1 MTYLAMPGDGGG
13 LLAPVE
19 GSLADLVLAIPSL
32 VTEEI
37 PPCCVFDDVLTR
49 GIRDFGVSGGCI
61 WQPLQID
68 AAEYEELVDELQ
80 RRGRP
85 GPGIDAGRPFDVP
98 TAPDH
103 VQTYEQ
109 WSDFLYTVRMG
120 SQAPAW
126 LRQTSEL
133 AGLSAEQRHEI
144 WLRSL
149 PVGDLYHAH
158 LSALDPGWEERPDDD
173 CPLPAPLAA
182 LLRRLGRCYAE
193 WHERMGTDRLRL
205 SGEREAVN
213 REIEACFET
222 HDLPRWPFGPRT
234 TAPA

>member
-1 MTYLAMPGDGGG
+1 MTYVAIPGDGGG

-37 PPCCVFDDVLTR
+37 APRCVFDDVLTR

-61 WQPLQID
+61 WQPLEID
-68 AAEYEELVDELQ
+68 TAEYEELVDELQ

-85 GPGIDAGRPFDVP
+85 GTGIDAGQPFDVP
-98 TAPDH
+98 VAPAE
-103 VQTYEQ
+103 VRTYEQ
-109 WSDFLYTVRMG
+109 WSDFQYTVRLG
-120 SQAPAW
+120 SQPPAW
-126 LRQTSEL
+126 LSQTSEL
-133 AGLSAEQRHEI
+133 AGLSAQQRHEI

-158 LSALDPGWEERPDDD
+158 VSALHPGWEERPDDD
-173 CPLPAPLAA
+173 IPLPAAFVA
-182 LLRRLGRCYAE
+182 LLRRLGRWYAE
-193 WHERMGTDRLRL
+193 WHERVVADRLRL

-213 REIEACFET
+213 RETEACVET
-222 HDLPRWPFGPRT
+222 HDLPRWPFGSRDTP
-234 TAPA
+234 PA